1 MTFVEMVR
9 GITRPLL
16 TLIWLLATV
25 VYLWFGLAPPEAWWA
40 LGVVMIGWWFYDRT
54 KQKRQPQ
61 PVSVSLAP
69 SAASGS
75 PAVYVDGV
83 PYQPAAA
90 GAGAAPAQPTGPPS
104 VAEGNP

>member
-16 TLIWLLATV
+16 TLIWMLATV

-40 LGVVMIGWWFYDRT
+40 LGVLMIGWWFYDRT
-54 KQKRQPQ
+54 KQKQFAQ
-61 PVSVSLAP
+61 QTAAP
-69 SAASGS
+69 ASTSAASD

-83 PYQPAAA
+83 PYQPAL
-90 GAGAAPAQPTGPPS
+90 AGAAPTQPTGPPDVTPTYS
-104 VAEGNP
+104 